1 MLLGLISDIH
11 SNLQALDA
19 VLVQLSTADKILCAG
34 DVVGYY
40 DQPNEVCARLRE
52 IGAETIRGNHDAYVI
67 GALEPAASRRT
78 AYRTDWTRSQ
88 LTSENLDWLRSLP
101 LERRFI
107 FNSREIVLRHA
118 SPWDEETY
126 LYRDSPRLSD
136 VSLPPESYMVVGHT
150 HYPLSCTAGK
160 GVLINPGS
168 VGQPRDRN
176 PRASHALL
184 NTSDGTVSFFR
195 SGYDVTKM
203 QKRLES
209 LDWDRDMISILS
221 RTGNDLP
228 PQSDRQ

>member
-19 VLVQLSTADKILCAG
+19 VLAQLAMADKILCAG

-52 IGAETIRGNHDAYVI
+52 IDAETIRGNHDAYVI
-67 GALEPAASRRT
+67 GALEPAASRRA
-78 AYRTDWTRSQ
+78 AYRTDWTRTQ

-101 LERRFI
+101 VERRFT
-107 FNSREIVLRHA
+107 FDSRDIVLRHA
-118 SPWDEETY
+118 NPWDEETY
-126 LYRDSPRLSD
+126 LYPDSPRLGD
-136 VSLPPESYMVVGHT
+136 VGLPRESYMVVGHT
-150 HYPLSCTAGK
+150 HYPLRYMAGE
-160 GVLINPGS
+160 GILINPGS
-168 VGQPRDRN
+168 VGQPRDRD

-184 NTSDGTVSFFR
+184 NTSNGAVSFFR
-195 SGYDVTKM
+195 SDYDVAKM

-221 RTGNDLP
+221 RTGNDIPL
-228 PQSDRQ
+228 QNDRK